1 MDLGIRGK
9 LALVTGAGR
18 GLGEGICHSL
28 AQEGVRILA
37 TSRTA
42 ADLDRLVEELG
53 GEAAGHRVLPLD
65 IAAADG
71 PAKLIAYAQA
81 QGLQPDIVVN
91 NVGGNLGYTDPLG
104 PVDEWQQ
111 VMRLNVE
118 VALEINRAFI
128 PQMQAR
134 KWGRICHVSSIAAL
148 ENQGPPAYCAAKAA
162 LNAYVRSLGRYVSAD
177 NVILTSVMPGAVFTN
192 GGYWDHA
199 SRERPA
205 HVEKYLNERMAI
217 KRFGR
222 IEEISELVAFLCSDR
237 SSFCVGSALL
247 ADGGQGRVFYPTD
260 F

>member
-1 MDLGIRGK
+1 MDLGIKGK

-65 IAAADG
+65 IAAVDG

-134 KWGRICHVSSIAAL
+134 KWGRICHVSSISAL

>member
-1 MDLGIRGK
+1 MDLGIKGK

-42 ADLDRLVEELG
+42 ADLERLVHEIG
-53 GEAAGHRVLPLD
+53 GAAAGHIALPLD
-65 IAAADG
+65 IATTDG

-81 QGLQPDIVVN
+81 RGLQPDIVVN

-104 PVDEWQQ
+104 SVDEWQQ

-128 PQMQAR
+128 PQMQTR
-134 KWGRICHVSSIAAL
+134 KWGRICHVSSISAL

-177 NVILTSVMPGAVFTN
+177 NVILTSVMPGAVFTKD
-192 GGYWDHA
+192 GYWDHA
-199 SRERPA
+199 TRERPA
-205 HVEKYLNERMAI
+205 HVDKYLNERMAI
-217 KRFGR
+217 RRFGR
-222 IEEISELVAFLCSDR
+222 IEEISELVTFLCSDR

>member
-1 MDLGIRGK
+1 MDLGIKGK

-42 ADLDRLVEELG
+42 ADLERLVHELG
-53 GEAAGHRVLPLD
+53 GAAARHIALPLD
-65 IAAADG
+65 IATTDG
-71 PAKLIAYAQA
+71 PARLIAYAQA
-81 QGLQPDIVVN
+81 RGLQPDIVVN

-104 PVDEWQQ
+104 SVDEWQQ

-134 KWGRICHVSSIAAL
+134 KWGRICHVSSISAL

-177 NVILTSVMPGAVFTN
+177 NVILTSVMPGAVFTKD
-192 GGYWDHA
+192 GYWDHA
-199 SRERPA
+199 TRERPA

-217 KRFGR
+217 RRFGR
-222 IEEISELVAFLCSDR
+222 IEEISELVTFLCSDR